1 MVLGDVFEG
10 QRNMQTRRGS
20 NNAQTLF
27 GIEDIPC
34 DSHIRNIRNMLDPLE
49 PECLFDMFDEM
60 YRVSKEC
67 GLLEAMRQ
75 TTFDNSQMIALDG
88 AHYFSSQSDNIHCPN
103 CSHKTHANGAT
114 THFHAAI
121 TPVVVSPDQSRVITL
136 KPEFIVPQDGSEKQ
150 DCEINAATVST
161 RGAA

>member
-34 DSHIRNIRNMLDPLE
+34 DSHIRNILDPLE
-49 PECLFDMFDEM
+49 
-60 YRVSKEC
+60 
-67 GLLEAMRQ
+67 
-75 TTFDNSQMIALDG
+75 
-88 AHYFSSQSDNIHCPN
+88 
-103 CSHKTHANGAT
+103 
-114 THFHAAI
+114 
-121 TPVVVSPDQSRVITL
+121 
-136 KPEFIVPQDGSEKQ
+136 PEFIVPQDGTEKQ